1 MNDIILTIFIIH
13 FTISAFVCM
22 VLFPIEYADRFYP
35 PFHPVSFGEIAFVC
49 FLGVILGWLVT
60 PVILLKGYIK
70 VLNNVI
76 EELKESEE

>member
-22 VLFPIEYADRFYP
+22 VLFPIEYVEKFHF
-35 PFHPVSFGEIAFVC
+35 PFDPVSFGEIAFVG

-60 PVILLKGYIK
+60 PIILLKGC
-70 VLNNVI
+70 VDVI
-76 EELKESEE
+76 RTVIGLKESEE